1 MANRTGVKGNKG
13 GAKSRKNAIWV
24 DFNGFADLAEQLDML
39 GADLHEIFQDVMEQ
53 TAETVQEDT
62 ESALASGNLPAG
74 GQYSRGNTAN
84 SIVQSPS
91 VTWSGEVGEIP
102 LGFEFSKPGAGG
114 FLITGTP
121 RMRPDY
127 ELERIYSGRK
137 YENDIKRDIEDYLQ
151 AEIDSRIG

>member
-24 DFNGFADLAEQLDML
+24 DFNGFSDLAEQLDML

-53 TAETVQEDT
+53 TAETIQEDT

>member
-53 TAETVQEDT
+53 TAETIQEDT

>member
-53 TAETVQEDT
+53 TAETIQEDT

-151 AEIDSRIG
+151 AEINSRIG